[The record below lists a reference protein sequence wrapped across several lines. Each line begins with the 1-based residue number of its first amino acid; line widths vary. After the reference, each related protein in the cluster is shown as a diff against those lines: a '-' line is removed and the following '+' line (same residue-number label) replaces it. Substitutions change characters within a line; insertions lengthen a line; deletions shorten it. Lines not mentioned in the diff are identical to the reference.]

1 MSDQVEP
8 AKVTAQI
15 DLSLAGVGEPEPNDQ
30 PESEE
35 DSTRE

>member
-15 DLSLAGVGEPEPNDQ
+15 DLSLAGVGEPEPTDQ
-30 PESEE
+30 PEPEE
-35 DSTRE
+35 ETRE